1 MRFQQFFLMDKSITY
16 NGYNLWEFWVL
27 YCFFQVHTKMD
38 TFFRSLI
45 FFFYNFFSSFFQV
58 FVGSA
63 SEGLLMAGDK
73 VVGIN
78 HQGSNFVF

>member
-1 MRFQQFFLMDKSITY
+1 MDKSIIIVAINENFAYHAVFSRSTQKWKPT
-16 NGYNLWEFWVL
+16 LL
-27 YCFFQVHTKMD
+27 RSL
-38 TFFRSLI
+38 TFF
-45 FFFYNFFSSFFQV
+45 YKFSSLFFQV

-78 HQGSNFVF
+78 HQGLNFVF

>member
-1 MRFQQFFLMDKSITY
+1 VKSV
-16 NGYNLWEFWVL
+16 EL
-27 YCFFQVHTKMD
+27 YRDGVDCPWG
-38 TFFRSLI
+38 FRLKGGI
-45 FFFYNFFSSFFQV
+45 DVDGGTPLEVIRV